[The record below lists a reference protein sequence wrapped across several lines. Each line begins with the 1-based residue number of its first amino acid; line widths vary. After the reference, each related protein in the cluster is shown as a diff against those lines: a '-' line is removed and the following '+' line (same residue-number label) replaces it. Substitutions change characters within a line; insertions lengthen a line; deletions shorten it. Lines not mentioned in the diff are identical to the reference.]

1 MQVHL
6 SPDQE
11 AHLIELAVRDGRT
24 RDQLVQE
31 PLEQFFA
38 ADADF
43 IEAAM
48 KGLSSLS
55 RGETFDARTSQQ
67 AGRPIF

>member
-1 MQVHL
+1 
-6 SPDQE
+6 
-11 AHLIELAVRDGRT
+11 VRDGRT

-55 RGETFDARTSQQ
+55 RGETFDARTSQ
-67 AGRPIF
+67 

>member
-43 IEAAM
+43 IEA
-48 KGLSSLS
+48 
-55 RGETFDARTSQQ
+55 R
-67 AGRPIF
+67 